1 MSMTLLA
8 IVGLSC
14 SLTTAEINI
23 EAKRLGLPIVLS
35 SVEDLRTHSG
45 FLPVKLAQ
53 GDSGVETHYIDD
65 QQALASLLP
74 NASVLQGKSA
84 ILQFRW
90 GSNLQEGATAF
101 YIGYLLSK
109 TRNAVLFEAESG
121 NYIPSEVAL
130 QGAEAM
136 VSMRKGK

>member
-1 MSMTLLA
+1 MTLLA

-14 SLTTAEINI
+14 GLTTAKINT
-23 EAKRLGLPIVLS
+23 EAKRLGLPIVIS

-53 GDSGVETHYIDD
+53 GDSGVETYYIDD
-65 QQALASLLP
+65 PQALASLPP
-74 NASVLQGKSA
+74 NASVLHSKSA

-90 GSNLQEGATAF
+90 GTNFQEGATAF
-101 YIGYLLSK
+101 YIGYVLSK
-109 TRNAVLFEAESG
+109 TCNAVLFEAESG
-121 NYIPSEVAL
+121 NYIPAEAAL

-136 VSMRKGK
+136 VSMGNSK

>member
-1 MSMTLLA
+1 MSMTLLV

-14 SLTTAEINI
+14 GLTTAEINI

-35 SVEDLRTHSG
+35 PEEDLRTHSG
-45 FLPVKLAQ
+45 FLPVKLTQ
-53 GDSGVETHYIDD
+53 VDSGVETYYIDD
-65 QQALASLLP
+65 QQALASLPP

-90 GSNLQEGATAF
+90 GSDFQEGAIAL

-109 TRNAVLFEAESG
+109 TCNAVLVDTESG
-121 NYIPSEVAL
+121 NYMPADAAL

-136 VSMRKGK
+136 VSMGKSR